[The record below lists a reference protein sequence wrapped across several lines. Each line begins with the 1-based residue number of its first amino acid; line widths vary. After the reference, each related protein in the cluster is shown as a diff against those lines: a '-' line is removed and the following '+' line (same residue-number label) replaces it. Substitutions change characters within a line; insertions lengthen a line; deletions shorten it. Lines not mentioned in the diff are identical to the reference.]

1 MQSKK
6 LLNILT
12 QIFLPAFTLG
22 AQLAVA
28 LKFPQLGLILNL
40 IAQPFWLYSSWQS
53 FKQAGQ
59 IGMLFN
65 TIAFSLITLFGII
78 NYWI

>member
-28 LKFPQLGLILNL
+28 LKYPQLGLILNL
-40 IAQPFWLYSSWQS
+40 IAQPFWLYSSWQA

-59 IGMLFN
+59 IGMLIN
-65 TIAFSLITLFGII
+65 VIAFTLITLFGII
-78 NYWI
+78 NYWL